1 MHYDANGSMLVPSGN
16 ILVTG
21 TTDTQSQLS
30 DQPRPRYVQ
39 VVQRMIFET
48 PEEGIYRLD
57 ISYQGKL
64 LGGAP
69 FAVEFIKTE
78 AEQNV
83 NVGS

>member
-1 MHYDANGSMLVPSGN
+1 
-16 ILVTG
+16 
-21 TTDTQSQLS
+21 
-30 DQPRPRYVQ
+30 
-39 VVQRMIFET
+39 MIFET